1 MDPENNPYATAF
13 SCEVPAGGF
22 VWIDGPTKTAQGSD
36 AKGPWLVPEAGPGKP
51 IRFEIPDNLFE
62 EFGALAMDEGSIRRF
77 ANRFGV
83 LGTEEVIPRVPAR
96 TSTKR
101 YLGTG
106 ERLRRWRMEIML
118 MKAVTELAGAVN
130 AKDAKRVRAWIKI
143 GDGTATLVTEDKKAD
158 ILSTRSVKA
167 PAIRQGRPS
176 EAARIVM
183 QNVTNKK
190 LLDASQVGV
199 VRDGN
204 TMRLLIFA
212 NSLLG
217 VMWIQFARS
226 MSQDRIRLCE
236 NCKDVLVLLHGHSR
250 KHKRTCSKTCN
261 NALNYKRK
269 AKKGRK

>member
-118 MKAVTELAGAVN
+118 MKAVTELAGAGRQAGARLDQN
-130 AKDAKRVRAWIKI
+130 RRWHCHSGYGRQESRHTLDTLSKGP
-143 GDGTATLVTEDKKAD
+143 GD
-158 ILSTRSVKA
+158 
-167 PAIRQGRPS
+167 PS
-176 EAARIVM
+176 GE
-183 QNVTNKK
+183 T
-190 LLDASQVGV
+190 
-199 VRDGN
+199 
-204 TMRLLIFA
+204 
-212 NSLLG
+212 
-217 VMWIQFARS
+217 
-226 MSQDRIRLCE
+226 
-236 NCKDVLVLLHGHSR
+236 
-250 KHKRTCSKTCN
+250 
-261 NALNYKRK
+261 
-269 AKKGRK
+269 